1 MPHTEQVV
9 FHKAGLFMGLRR
21 IYVDIKNLEKIEADV
36 VPSKIMWGINI
47 FDPNMVFR
55 DMETKE
61 VFVFDAN
68 GIWNEDTL
76 KHKLLH

>member
-9 FHKAGLFMGLRR
+9 FHKASLFGTVKRV
-21 IYVDIKNLEKIEADV
+21 YVDIKNLEKVDADV
-36 VPSKIMWGINI
+36 IPSELFFMVNM
-47 FDPNMVFR
+47 FDSDMIFR

-61 VFVFDAN
+61 IFVFDSN

-76 KHKLLH
+76 KHKMLY

>member
-1 MPHTEQVV
+1 MLILTIMIGK
-9 FHKAGLFMGLRR
+9 FLFM
-21 IYVDIKNLEKIEADV
+21 
-36 VPSKIMWGINI
+36 INM

-61 VFVFDAN
+61 IFVFDRN

-76 KHKLLH
+76 NHKLLV